1 MELNN
6 ITKLIG
12 SNKSKKRVG
21 RGAGSGKGFHT
32 VGTGTKGQKSRTGSS
47 LRFGFEGGQ
56 TPFYKKLPKN
66 TGFTNPRSKD
76 IAVVSLDTF
85 NKFEDN
91 TQVTPE
97 LLIGISLKSLPKHGV
112 KILGNGD
119 LIKKLTFKNFIFSS
133 SAKEKITQAG
143 GKIE

>member
-21 RGAGSGKGFHT
+21 RGAGSGKGSHT

-66 TGFTNPRSKD
+66 TGFTNPRAKD
-76 IAVVSLDTF
+76 IVVVSLDTF
-85 NKFEDN
+85 NKFSDN

-119 LIKKLTFKNFIFSS
+119 LTKKLTFKNFLFSS

>member
-6 ITKLIG
+6 ISKLTG

-47 LRFGFEGGQ
+47 LRYGFEGGQ

-66 TGFTNPRSKD
+66 TGFKNPRSKD
-76 IAVVSLDTF
+76 IILVSLDIF
-85 NKFEDN
+85 NKFNEG
-91 TQVTPE
+91 TEVTPE
-97 LLIGISLKSLPKHGV
+97 MLIGTTIKSLPKFGV
-112 KILGNGD
+112 KVLANGE
-119 LIKKLTFKNFIFSS
+119 LTKKLNFKNFLFSS
-133 SAKEKITQAG
+133 TAKEKISKAG